1 MITKV
6 GKMEIIPKI
15 KELIAKPVNAA
26 YQCWMCGEK
35 HNDAA
40 QYLLHINTCKMK
52 VQPILAKQ

>member
-1 MITKV
+1 
-6 GKMEIIPKI
+6 MEIIPKI